1 MITPESPGADVG
13 TQPANFDELDME
25 SVATMRPM
33 STQAIFRP
41 RYDDETSVA
50 STPIEAEEMQATVSR
65 TLVGKS

>member
-33 STQAIFRP
+33 STQAI
-41 RYDDETSVA
+41 
-50 STPIEAEEMQATVSR
+50 
-65 TLVGKS
+65 